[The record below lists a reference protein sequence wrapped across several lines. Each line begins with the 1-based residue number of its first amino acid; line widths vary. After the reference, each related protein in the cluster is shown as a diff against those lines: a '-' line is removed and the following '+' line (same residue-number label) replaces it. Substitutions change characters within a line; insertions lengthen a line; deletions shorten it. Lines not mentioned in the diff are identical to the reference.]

1 MGGLLTLLE
10 VAVEATAGSDPEW
23 WEAGKREFLADPN
36 FLQRC
41 AARWFC
47 AGLCLPSIS
56 AVTFRVNCDR
66 VCRQSVRL

>member
-10 VAVEATAGSDPEW
+10 MAVEATAGSDPEW

-41 AARWFC
+41 AARF
-47 AGLCLPSIS
+47 G
-56 AVTFRVNCDR
+56 AVFAKRLSSGTSRELWSR

>member
-36 FLQRC
+36 FLQRY
-41 AARWFC
+41 ATRLFC
-47 AGLCLPSIS
+47 AGLRLPSTS
-56 AVTFRVNCDR
+56 AVLLRE
-66 VCRQSVRL
+66 L